1 MKAFYRKTIA
11 SCLSLVVL
19 FLTIGPAAA
28 SVANETLQFRGPI
41 YNGTALNDILTKNG
55 GIKMDADNY
64 AVYSSILLGKFLIRR
79 EITSYA

>member
-1 MKAFYRKTIA
+1 MKEFYRKTIA

-28 SVANETLQFRGPI
+28 SVANETLQIRGPI
-41 YNGTALNDILTKNG
+41 YNGTALHDILTKNV
-55 GIKMDADNY
+55 IKMDADNY
-64 AVYSSILLGKFLIRR
+64 AVYSPILLGKFLIRR